1 MSKGDER
8 NLPLSVIICTF
19 NRADF
24 LKKVLESIASQ
35 TLPKEQFEIILIDD
49 GSSDGTK
56 DVVQGFR
63 ERLPVTYFYQNNAGL
78 ASAKNHGIYAAQGKI
93 LLFLDDDDIAAPTLL
108 EEHLKTHRK
117 YHEDRYAVLHH
128 TTWATNLSVSPL
140 MHFIT
145 EVGCFL
151 FSYPKI
157 KHGEILDYTNFW
169 GGRSSCKR
177 DFLIERGV
185 FNPVFRFGCEDIEL
199 GYRLSLYGLR
209 VVYNA
214 KAISMMIRPVG
225 FEDFCQRLIRQ
236 GRSQYVFSTLHDN
249 DGVQAW
255 AEVIGAEE
263 TWENIK
269 NVYDMKL
276 KSARDLDAI
285 ANAKQKFGF
294 SLDETTKRLLYQAY
308 WWVFK
313 SCKIKGIIEAKGT
326 ARKRQT
332 VARMQS

>member
-1 MSKGDER
+1 MRKDDQGI
-8 NLPLSVIICTF
+8 LPLSVIICTF

-24 LKKVLESIASQ
+24 LKKVLESLAGQ
-35 TLPKEQFEIILIDD
+35 TLPKEQYEIILIDD

-56 DVVQGFR
+56 DVVHMFR
-63 ERLPVTYFYQNNAGL
+63 DRLPVKYFYQNNAGL

-108 EEHLKTHRK
+108 EEHMKTHRK
-117 YHEDRYAVLHH
+117 YQEERYAVLHH
-128 TTWATNLSVSPL
+128 TAWASNLAVSPV

-157 KHGEILDYTNFW
+157 KHGEILDYTYFW

-199 GYRLSLYGLR
+199 GYRLSLHGLR

-225 FEDFCQRLIRQ
+225 FDDFCKRLIKQ
-236 GRSQYVFSTLHDN
+236 GMSQYIFSTLHDN
-249 DGVQAW
+249 AGVQTW
-255 AEVIGAEE
+255 AEVTGAEE
-263 TWENIK
+263 TWENIRP
-269 NVYDMKL
+269 VYEIKL
-276 KSARDLDAI
+276 KSARDLDSI
-285 ANAKQKFGF
+285 ANTKQKYGF
-294 SLDETTKRLLYQAY
+294 ALDETTKRLLYQSY

-313 SCKIKGIIEAKGT
+313 ACKIKGIIEGKGE
-326 ARKRQT
+326 AGKIQRS
-332 VARMQS
+332 AAMQS